1 MIEPDVPLSAPK
13 PGRHRH
19 GDPGGAPGGV
29 VLVGMG
35 GEEIPLPLAHVQTRE
50 PR

>member
-1 MIEPDVPLSAPK
+1 
-13 PGRHRH
+13 
-19 GDPGGAPGGV
+19 V